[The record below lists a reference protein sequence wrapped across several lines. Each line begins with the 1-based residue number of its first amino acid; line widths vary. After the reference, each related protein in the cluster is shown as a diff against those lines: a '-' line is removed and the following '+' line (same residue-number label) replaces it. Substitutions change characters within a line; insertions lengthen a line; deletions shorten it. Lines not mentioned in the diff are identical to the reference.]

1 MQRMSTSVNTNTTH
15 DGSTEQRQVSHQV
28 KYLMANKLIA
38 KPKTAWVHHPVSVEH
53 HRVAQRPAQAKT
65 GPLQR
70 FDFFKKTERA
80 SAGDFFLKYCWIQP
94 IDLNLLHTDGR
105 MFEIDAVR
113 NLEVTRRFDTDRT
126 AFRAK
131 FNFTVNTQHRL
142 HFVLLVHTRSLNEVN
157 ESFGAPVHHRNF
169 GAVDSDN
176 RIVDLQPVERSE
188 KVFNRGH
195 TCVATAESRGMMGR
209 TDRTRDDRRFVFN
222 AIGMAYESNARI
234 HARG

>member
-15 DGSTEQRQVSHQV
+15 DRRTEQRQVSHQV

-38 KPKTAWVHHPVSVEH
+38 KPKTTRVHHAVSVEH

-70 FDFFKKTERA
+70 FDFFKKTECA
-80 SAGDFFLKYCWIQP
+80 SAGDFFLKYCWTQP
-94 IDLNLLHTDGR
+94 VDLNLLHTDGR

-113 NLEVTRRFDTDRT
+113 NLEVTRRFDTDRS

-131 FNFTVNTQHRL
+131 FNFTINAHHRL

-157 ESFGAPVHHRNF
+157 ESFGTPVHHRNF

-176 RIVDLQPVERSE
+176 RVVDLQPVERRE
-188 KVFNRGH
+188 KVFNRRH
-195 TCVATAESRGMMGR
+195 ACITTPESRGMMGR
-209 TDRTRDDRRFVFN
+209 ADRTRDDRRFVFN
-222 AIGMAYESNARI
+222 AIGLAYESNARI
-234 HARG
+234 HARR